1 MTIARERKDVYM
13 ERRTNSLNKK
23 QQREGQIV
31 DNGNGIWYVEEYIN
45 ADKVIV
51 KLLGTNFRQK
61 CAWYRLQDGHINNPF
76 KKNKFGGYIG
86 IDENNQAFNFKDEY
100 INRAY
105 HLWFNM
111 LQRVGENDM
120 YNNVSI
126 CSRWVCFANFL
137 EDIPN
142 IKGYDEWLL
151 AGKYEYCIDK
161 DILQQGIDNKVY
173 SVDTCCFVTIQENL
187 QFKDYEKPV
196 TRG

>member
-1 MTIARERKDVYM
+1 MG
-13 ERRTNSLNKK
+13 TNSLNKK
-23 QQREGQIV
+23 QQREGMII

-51 KLLGTNFRQK
+51 KLLGTNYRVKVSWRQLLDARVK
-61 CAWYRLQDGHINNPF
+61 NPF
-76 KKNKFGGYIG
+76 ALNKFGGYIG
-86 IDENNQAFNFKDEY
+86 VDEDGKFFDFKDKY

-111 LQRVGENDM
+111 LQRVGENEM

-126 CSRWVCFANFL
+126 CSRWKCFANFL
-137 EDIPN
+137 EDLPS
-142 IKGYDEWLL
+142 IKGYNEWLL
-151 AGKYEYCIDK
+151 AGRYEYCIDK

-173 SVDTCCFVTIQENL
+173 SVDTCCFVTIYENL